1 MAVVT
6 TFSSNIA
13 RAATALALV
22 AQLNACTTMNN
33 IPANKSS
40 NIDVV
45 RALAPDGR
53 LRAAINFGNPIL
65 ANKDAKTGESVG
77 VSVDLARELGRRLNV
92 PVDLVTFTAAGKVV
106 EAVTANEVSI
116 AFVAIDPQRA
126 LSTFYTAAY
135 VVIEGAYLVRDGS
148 PLKANEEV
156 DRAGQ
161 RIVAAKGS
169 AYDLYLSREIKN
181 ATVVHAPTSQ
191 AVTDTFLALD
201 MEVAAGVKQQLQMD
215 AARVPGVR
223 LLPGRFMVINQAMG
237 TPISRA
243 AAGEYLKA
251 FIEEMKASGFVAA
264 SLARHGIQGAAV
276 APAVTPGL

>member
-1 MAVVT
+1 MMIPS

-13 RAATALALV
+13 RALIALALV
-22 AQLNACTTMNN
+22 SGFAGCTTMTNTSADKN
-33 IPANKSS
+33 INA
-40 NIDVV
+40 DVV
-45 RALAPDGR
+45 RALTPDGR

-65 ANKDAKTGESVG
+65 ADKDSKTGEPVG
-77 VSVDLARELGRRLNV
+77 VSIDLARELGRRLNV
-92 PVDLVTFTAAGKVV
+92 PVELVTFMAAGKVV
-106 EAVTANEVSI
+106 EAVIANEVSI

-126 LSTFYTAAY
+126 VSTFYTAPY

-148 PLKANEEV
+148 PLKGNEDV

-161 RIVAAKGS
+161 RIVAAEGS
-169 AYDLYLSREIKN
+169 AYDLYLTREIKN
-181 ATVVHAPTSQ
+181 ATIVHAPTSQ
-191 AVTDTFLALD
+191 AVTDTFLAQN

-215 AARVPGVR
+215 AARIPGVR

-237 TPISRA
+237 TPIARA

-264 SLARHGIQGAAV
+264 SLARHRIQGAAV
-276 APAVTPGL
+276 APAATNP